1 MSSPSHRVRVGL
13 AAALAFSLLGAISFP
28 GSGSGPLS
36 TPAASALTYVRV
48 ASLGPATRAD
58 WLKLGRLGIS
68 MGIRNGILGLSP
80 SQISTRYA
88 FHYPGTSWPG
98 GGSNTYL
105 YAHARS
111 GAFLKLKYAVRG
123 DIITMR
129 LATGAW
135 VKYRVT
141 GKYNVA
147 WNAGIWVFPTS
158 YERITLQTC
167 LGSGPTAR
175 KLMVVAV
182 PAY

>member
-1 MSSPSHRVRVGL
+1 MSTQSRPVRVGL
-13 AAALAFSLLGAISFP
+13 AAALAFTLVGAISFP

-36 TPAASALTYVRV
+36 TPTASALTYVRV
-48 ASLGPATRAD
+48 SSIGPATRAN
-58 WLKLGRLGIS
+58 WIKLGRLGIS
-68 MGIRNGILGLSP
+68 MGIRNGILGLAP

-111 GAFLKLKYAVRG
+111 GAFLKLKYARIG
-123 DIITMR
+123 DIVTMR
-129 LATGAW
+129 LVTGAW
-135 VKYRVT
+135 VKYCIK

-147 WNAGIWVFPTS
+147 WNAGIWVFPTKT
-158 YERITLQTC
+158 ERLTLQTC

-175 KLMVVAV
+175 KLMVTAV